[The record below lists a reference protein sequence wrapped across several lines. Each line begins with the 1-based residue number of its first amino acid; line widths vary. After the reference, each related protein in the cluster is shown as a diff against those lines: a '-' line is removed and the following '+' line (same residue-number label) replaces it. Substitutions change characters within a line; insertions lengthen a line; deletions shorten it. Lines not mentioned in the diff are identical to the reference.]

1 MKVRPAKAEDAQRCG
16 EISPIRSPEELRNL
30 LGQSDVRW
38 LVIENDVGIVVGI
51 GIIHLWDWNK
61 VAWVWDLTI
70 DEKERG
76 KGCGTALLEGMI
88 EAACQMGA
96 RVLMDFDSTR
106 ASPLAGLY
114 LKNGF
119 RICGT
124 NDRWFA
130 CDRDSTAVFYG
141 YDL

>member
-1 MKVRPAKAEDAQRCG
+1 MKIRPARAEDAQRCA
-16 EISPIRSPEELRNL
+16 EISPIRSPEELRSL
-30 LGQSDVRW
+30 LGQSDARW
-38 LVIENDVGIVVGI
+38 LVIEDDAGSVVGI
-51 GIIHLWDWNK
+51 GIIHLWPWNK

-70 DEKERG
+70 EEKERG
-76 KGCGTALLEGMI
+76 KGYGRTLLKGMI
-88 EAACQMGA
+88 ETARQMRA
-96 RVLMDFDSTR
+96 RVLMDFEPPKG
-106 ASPLAGLY
+106 SPLADLY

-130 CDRDSTAVFYG
+130 CDKDSTAVFYG